1 MTSAKKLPKAGL
13 QTHFPEQTPP
23 RRCTDVADTDSLA
36 VQARDRLDEI
46 IDPCSEARGT
56 NISIVEMG
64 LLKSIEVS
72 DGHVHIDLRITSPS
86 CMMVGYFI
94 EQAEQR
100 VGSLDDVE
108 EVTLSTDA
116 GMNWRE
122 EMMAEQALEQRRE
135 HQQALADRY
144 KQEQTD
150 SDAAAP
156 SIPLAE
162 K

>member
-1 MTSAKKLPKAGL
+1 
-13 QTHFPEQTPP
+13 
-23 RRCTDVADTDSLA
+23 
-36 VQARDRLDEI
+36 
-46 IDPCSEARGT
+46 
-56 NISIVEMG
+56 
-64 LLKSIEVS
+64 
-72 DGHVHIDLRITSPS
+72 
-86 CMMVGYFI
+86 MMVGYFI

-150 SDAAAP
+150 SDAASP